1 METIQFRHRRAGE
14 RSQAQTRR
22 RPWRRLH
29 PGSALVAVIFVLLL
43 MTLLGGT
50 LMTMTTNNLHIGDIQ
65 RRNAIA
71 FNLAESGSS
80 RAALWLRQ
88 QGSPPSGTT
97 AFDPWTNPVTF
108 GEGSYSVTITPDP
121 ANASNYLK
129 GYFMTAT
136 GTANG
141 QTQKVNVWMRQAS
154 FGRYAYFTDSEVSS
168 ITGNPIWFKKGEVI
182 DGPAHSNNS
191 TETYNDGAGLVTQ
204 PTYFHINWNGST
216 APIFLDQLTSVANQI
231 EYNPSMPTTE
241 TDWKKIFRDGSSG
254 FKLGVNPIDLPTSS
268 DVQKNAAWGATSGF
282 PSSNGVYVPNNG
294 TATNGGI
301 YIKGDASVALTVA
314 SGNQVF
320 TITQGSTTTTVTLN
334 KSTNQTDVQ
343 VGAAAPTHYDGL
355 TNGVIYSENN
365 ITSLSGTVA
374 DNQVSGS
381 SIVKRNAFTIAAD
394 VNAGRKITITNH
406 LQYNTPPDKTQAYNS
421 TANLAAGT
429 LGLLAKDVMIGSAA
443 PSDLKL
449 HAVVLAGG
457 KNTSDGSFW
466 VENYSTGG
474 SPTGKGNLNLI
485 GGIIQKKRGP
495 VGTFN
500 PTTGATVSGYAKNY
514 SYDPRMADNPPPFF
528 PTTGAY
534 DQLSW
539 RRIP

>member
-1 METIQFRHRRAGE
+1 VRG
-14 RSQAQTRR
+14 
-22 RPWRRLH
+22 
-29 PGSALVAVIFVLLL
+29 
-43 MTLLGGT
+43 
-50 LMTMTTNNLHIGDIQ
+50 
-65 RRNAIA
+65 
-71 FNLAESGSS
+71 
-80 RAALWLRQ
+80 
-88 QGSPPSGTT
+88 
-97 AFDPWTNPVTF
+97 
-108 GEGSYSVTITPDP
+108 
-121 ANASNYLK
+121 
-129 GYFMTAT
+129 
-136 GTANG
+136 
-141 QTQKVNVWMRQAS
+141 
-154 FGRYAYFTDSEVSS
+154 
-168 ITGNPIWFKKGEVI
+168 
-182 DGPAHSNNS
+182 
-191 TETYNDGAGLVTQ
+191 GAG
-204 PTYFHINWNGST
+204 
-216 APIFLDQLTSVANQI
+216 
-231 EYNPSMPTTE
+231 
-241 TDWKKIFRDGSSG
+241 
-254 FKLGVNPIDLPTSS
+254 
-268 DVQKNAAWGATSGF
+268 
-282 PSSNGVYVPNNG
+282 
-294 TATNGGI
+294 
-301 YIKGDASVALTVA
+301 
-314 SGNQVF
+314 
-320 TITQGSTTTTVTLN
+320 
-334 KSTNQTDVQ
+334 
-343 VGAAAPTHYDGL
+343 APTHYDGL
-355 TNGVIYSENN
+355 TNGVIYSEDNV
-365 ITSLSGTVA
+365 TSLSGTVA

-406 LQYNTPPDKTQAYNS
+406 LQYNTPPDKTQPYNS

-485 GGIIQKKRGP
+485 GGVIQKKRGP